1 MENFWTHFDR
11 RKMFIVVPILP
22 IYLSI
27 CDQSYKASTRID
39 YDSIVE
45 LTSKLLIFTTL
56 ETWITIVGD
65 L

>member
-1 MENFWTHFDR
+1 
-11 RKMFIVVPILP
+11 MFIVVPILP